1 MATTGVAP
9 VKQALVR
16 ALRDNLA
23 LKAMVGS
30 DGINESTSP
39 RASDYPFV
47 VYSVVYSYREYDATG
62 MMLVTDVDVWSIS
75 ADQVEAHTLD
85 QLVNDSLEDK
95 NLDIESGTGQ
105 TSLFCRRL
113 GDLSS
118 ADVDGTGTRIYR
130 MGGSYRIWTD
140 QQRTA

>member
-9 VKQALVR
+9 VKQALVK

-23 LKAMVGS
+23 LKTMVGA
-30 DGINESTSP
+30 DGISEGVSP
-39 RASDYPFV
+39 RASDYPYI
-47 VYSVVYSYREYDATG
+47 VYAIVYSYREYDSTAMT
-62 MMLVTDVDVWSIS
+62 LVTDVDVWSIS
-75 ADQVEAHTLD
+75 ADQIEAHTLD

-95 NLDIESGTGQ
+95 ILTLGPTTGQ

-118 ADVDGTGTRIYR
+118 ADIDTTGDRVYR
-130 MGGSYRIWTD
+130 MGGVYRIWTD
-140 QQRTA
+140 QARTA